1 MKPALRLRSVRHK
14 LFLLVLAANVCTLAG
29 AGGALLYH
37 DLSEARARTAA
48 ELSALANIVGQGSIA
63 AMEFDDAKVAS
74 ENLAQLQAA
83 PNIVA
88 AALYRSDGR
97 LYARY
102 LRQPNL
108 ARELPAA
115 PGAPGV
121 RFAPQE
127 LSLFH
132 AFGHNGETIGT
143 IYLKQD
149 YDLAGWL
156 RAYLAILAAVLVA
169 SLALGLLIAARLQ
182 RWISGPILAMRDVA
196 QRVMALRDYRLRAPK
211 HSEDEVGQLADAFNG
226 MLTTLEHEIAERS
239 AAEQAVRQM
248 NADLERHVGERTA
261 ELRAV
266 NQTLVVRTEE
276 AEAANR
282 AKADFLANMSHE
294 IRTPMNGIL
303 GLAYL
308 LDQRHL
314 EREAADLVHKIRHA
328 GRSLQAIIND
338 ILDFSKIEAGRLD
351 IEHAPF
357 RLADLIDN
365 LAGIMAANAGSK
377 DLELILAPPPAI
389 GGQLIGDA
397 LRLEQV
403 LINLTGNAIKFTERG
418 MIRLAITEVGRSRE
432 LPGEPRRVTLRFA
445 VSDTGIGIAPE
456 QQAHIFSAFSQA
468 DVSTTRRFGGTG
480 LGLTICRHLVEKMGG
495 QIGVISAPGQGSEF
509 WFTIPFAWEPQAAYA
524 PPELALLDV
533 LIADD
538 SEIARENLSLTARS
552 VGWNPVKADSAEA
565 ALKLLGSR
573 RDKQDCFD
581 VLLVDWKMPGMDG
594 LSMAHALHQSYHDET
609 PPIVLMVTAFSR
621 DELLRQPGI
630 GDVDAVL
637 SKPVTG
643 STLYNSVA
651 AALER
656 RGRGAGSTSAG
667 MSGLAPAAG
676 NAARLP
682 GLRILVVDDSD
693 INREVADRILR
704 AEGAHIAL
712 ANDGQAALAWLAG
725 HAQEID
731 IVLMDVQMPQMD
743 GYEATRQLRMLP
755 GCAAMPVVAL
765 TAGAFKAEQD
775 AARSAGMDAFIAK
788 PFNVDEL
795 IATIQRL
802 CHCTPPAAGA
812 GAAATPDLPDL
823 MALLPPDPPS
833 ALPPGVPAALPGLD
847 IERGLSV
854 WRELPDYLKFLLKFR
869 ADYADSVNR
878 LRAHCSAGDTPA
890 AAALAHKLKGTAATL
905 ALPAVAAAAA
915 ALETALS
922 GAPDGLQSALGAIEP
937 ALRQACDSIAALDQA
952 LRPAATIPAAATA
965 TAAPASP
972 PDPDTLSTLFTALR
986 YTLDQDEPDGAL
998 PLLDA
1003 LEAQLGAPALAPLR
1017 ACVDNFDFRGAETA
1031 AQHLAESLA
1040 IAQEV

>member
-1 MKPALRLRSVRHK
+1 MSYAIRLRSVRHK

-48 ELSALANIVGQGSIA
+48 ELLALANIMGQGSA
-63 AMEFDDAKVAS
+63 TAMDFDDAKVAA

-83 PNIVA
+83 PDIVA
-88 AALYRSDGR
+88 AAIYRPDGR
-97 LYARY
+97 RYASY
-102 LRQPNL
+102 LREPGQE
-108 ARELPAA
+108 RELP
-115 PGAPGV
+115 PGPGPDGV
-121 RFAPQE
+121 RFEPQA
-127 LSLFH
+127 LSVFH
-132 AFGHNGETIGT
+132 AFGRNGETIGT
-143 IYLKQD
+143 VYLKQR

-156 RAYLAILAAVLVA
+156 RAYLAILALVLVA

-196 QRVMALRDYRLRAPK
+196 QRVMALRDYRLRAPRN
-211 HSEDEVGQLADAFNG
+211 SDDEVGQLADAFNG
-226 MLTTLEHEIAERS
+226 MLAALEHEIAERS
-239 AAEQAVRQM
+239 AAERAVREM
-248 NADLERHVGERTA
+248 NADLELHVSQRTA
-261 ELRAV
+261 ELRSV

-314 EREAADLVHKIRHA
+314 DREAADLVHKIRNA

-338 ILDFSKIEAGRLD
+338 ILDFSKIEAGRLEL
-351 IEHAPF
+351 EHTPF

-377 DLELILAPPPAI
+377 ELELVLAPPPEI
-389 GGQLIGDA
+389 GGQLVGDA

-418 MIRLAITEVGRSRE
+418 VIRVAITEQARE
-432 LPGEPRRVTLRFA
+432 RQRVTLRFA

-456 QQAHIFSAFSQA
+456 QQANIFAAFSQA

-495 QIGVISAPGQGSEF
+495 RIGVDSTPGLGSEF
-509 WFTIPFAWEPQAAYA
+509 WFTIPFEWEQQPNYA

-538 SEIARENLSLTARS
+538 SEIARENLALTARS
-552 VGWNPVKADSAEA
+552 VGWSPVKAESGAA
-565 ALKLLGSR
+565 ALQLVDAR
-573 RDKQDCFD
+573 RAKQGNFD

-594 LSMAHALHQSYHDET
+594 LSMAGALRQAYRHEA
-609 PPIVLMVTAFSR
+609 PPILLMVTAFSR
-621 DELLRQPGI
+621 DELLHQPGI
-630 GDVDAVL
+630 DQVDGVL
-637 SKPVTG
+637 SKPVTS

-656 RGRGAGSTSAG
+656 RGRGVV
-667 MSGLAPAAG
+667 SGVPELAAG
-676 NAARLP
+676 DGPRLS

-693 INREVADRILR
+693 INREVAQRILQ
-704 AEGAHIAL
+704 AEQAQIQL
-712 ANDGQAALAWLAG
+712 ANDGHTALDWLTTHPGAV
-725 HAQEID
+725 D

-743 GYEATRQLRMLP
+743 GYQATRRLRALP
-755 GCAAMPVVAL
+755 SCATLPVVAL
-765 TAGAFKAEQD
+765 TAGAFKAQQD
-775 AARSAGMDAFIAK
+775 AAREAGMDAFVAK

-802 CHCTPPAAGA
+802 CGRVPTTPAAPSRPRAARA
-812 GAAATPDLPDL
+812 GAPAGTAGTAAAVAD
-823 MALLPPDPPS
+823 A
-833 ALPPGVPAALPGLD
+833 GGGALPGALPGID
-847 IERGLSV
+847 LAQGLSV
-854 WRELPDYLKFLLKFR
+854 WREMADYRKFLDKFR
-869 ADYADSVNR
+869 ADYGDSGQR
-878 LRAHCSAGDTPA
+878 LQAHCAAGDTA
-890 AAALAHKLKGTAATL
+890 AAQALAHKLKGTAGNL
-905 ALPAVAAAAA
+905 ALPAVAAAAEALELALQQGGDSAAALAAIEA
-915 ALETALS
+915 ALEQACASIAT
-922 GAPDGLQSALGAIEP
+922 LGAG
-937 ALRQACDSIAALDQA
+937 AAS
-952 LRPAATIPAAATA
+952 PAATV
-965 TAAPASP
+965 AAPAAP
-972 PDPDTLSTLFTALR
+972 PDPDTLATLFTALR

-1003 LEAQLGAPALAPLR
+1003 LEVHLGSAPVQALR
-1017 ACVDNFDFRGAETA
+1017 ACLDNFDFRGAESA
-1031 AQHLAESLA
+1031 AQQLAESLA
-1040 IAQEV
+1040 IPQEV